1 MDPKAELSEE
11 EKHFQKIRRTAKNFL
26 PDGTI
31 HLVHKP
37 GFTLGRLADLKKE
50 EVYDANGRL
59 LWSGLE
65 ENRPYEYLSWT
76 KVLRTHSESFT
87 DRQMKRLQTITPE
100 FSQTVEIPIKSHYKT
115 KEVWRYEPKQ
125 NLFAGYRVDGDTLSG
140 YPDRSDV
147 LERVEPVFVDMPGWQ
162 ADSTAARHRDDLPA
176 AAQDFLALVEREVG
190 VPVRV
195 VGVGADRDDYVIWNE
210 GR

>member
-1 MDPKAELSEE
+1 MDLDHGTYPYVTSSNPIAGGACAGTGLGPRDIDRVVGITKSYTTRVGAGPFPTELTDDLGDALVDIGREYGTVTG
-11 EKHFQKIRRTAKNFL
+11 RRRRAGWL
-26 PDGTI
+26 DCVMLR
-31 HLVHKP
+31 HAV
-37 GFTLGRLADLKKE
+37 RLNSLTELAL
-50 EVYDANGRL
+50 
-59 LWSGLE
+59 
-65 ENRPYEYLSWT
+65 T
-76 KVLRTHSESFT
+76 KLDVLDTFA
-87 DRQMKRLQTITPE
+87 
-100 FSQTVEIPIKSHYKT
+100 TVRVCT
-115 KEVWRYEPKQ
+115 
-125 NLFAGYRVDGDTLSG
+125 GYRLDGDTLSG

-147 LERVEPVFVDMPGWQ
+147 LERVEPVYVDLPGWQ